1 MRRRPRAPSLFPR
14 HTGGMDID
22 SHERQ
27 ALLRLVLASGPTAPR
42 RRLLLQSGSPQAALD
57 AGVRG
62 WQACGLNARQIAHLR
77 QPDAQAADLQRCL
90 AWLQHPDCHL
100 LGWHDPDYPPGL
112 RELPQP
118 PVAVF
123 VQGNPAVLWQP
134 AIAIIGS
141 RAATAGGCDHAR
153 HFAQALAS
161 RGLAIG
167 SGLAAGIDTAAHLGA
182 LQVDGGGTYAVLGTG
197 PDIAY
202 PSANAALQQ
211 RIAARGAVLSEFP
224 PGTGALREHFP
235 RRNRLLAGLCLAVL
249 VVEAAERSGALITA
263 RLAADHGRDVF
274 ALPGSLLNPQA
285 QGCHRLIR
293 EGAILARSVD
303 DIVEVVAD
311 PARRLARDLQF
322 QLDGLHSAPAVQPVQ
337 AVRPAL
343 SGNDTGEQVWTALGH
358 DPVALDV
365 LMARTA
371 LDAASV
377 SSALLLL
384 ELQGRVRVEHGRYC
398 RH

>member
-1 MRRRPRAPSLFPR
+1 MNDRDS
-14 HTGGMDID
+14 DI
-22 SHERQ
+22 
-27 ALLRLVLASGPTAPR
+27 ALLQLILASGPTAPR
-42 RRLLLQSGSPQAALD
+42 RRLLQQAGSPHAALD
-57 AGVRG
+57 MGVRG
-62 WQACGLNARQIAHLR
+62 WQACGLNARQIASLR
-77 QPDAQAADLQRCL
+77 QPEAQGAELRQCL
-90 AWLQHPDCHL
+90 AWLRQPDCHL

-112 RELPQP
+112 RELAQP

-123 VQGNPAVLWQP
+123 VHGNPAVLWQP

-153 HFAQALAS
+153 HFAHGLAA
-161 RGLAIG
+161 RGLTIG
-167 SGLAAGIDTAAHLGA
+167 SGLAAGIDTAAHRGA
-182 LQVDGGGTYAVLGTG
+182 LQAIGGTTFAVLGTG

-202 PSANAALQQ
+202 PAANAGLQRQ
-211 RIAARGAVLSEFP
+211 IAAQGAVLSEFP
-224 PGTGALREHFP
+224 PGMGALREHFP

-249 VVEAAERSGALITA
+249 VVEAADRSGALITA

-274 ALPGSLLNPQA
+274 ALPGSLLNPQV

-311 PARRLARDLQF
+311 PARRLARDLQLR
-322 QLDGLHSAPAVQPVQ
+322 LDCPHPAPAEQSRRDDP
-337 AVRPAL
+337 PAA
-343 SGNDTGEQVWTALGH
+343 SSEPDARVWTALGH

-377 SSALLLL
+377 SSALLVL